1 MENKTLFY
9 GVIAG
14 IVAVVVVLIIA
25 ICAIAMGSGNKASKD
40 GVPAAP
46 APKVIQEDI
55 SLFTTDKIGLAIEV
69 QALLARQGIK
79 ARRVLD
85 GTKSSIVLSA
95 KDKITEDQRDIAI
108 LQMVQSG
115 LVDEHVG
122 LEIFDTGDFTSTKED
137 KRIRLIRAMNGEL
150 ARLIRKIPPIKNAQV
165 FVSVPE
171 QSLFS
176 KNEKPITATVQIQL
190 DAGERLDSMKIKA
203 ITNLL
208 LGAIQG
214 LKAEDIA
221 ITDTNGNVYFSMI
234 DADDELLSKL
244 QEMIKTCSK
253 KFPDS
258 LTV

>member
-1 MENKTLFY
+1 MDFQKLMENKPVFY
-9 GVIAG
+9 GIIAG
-14 IVAVVVVLIIA
+14 ITAIVLILIIVVTVSVA
-25 ICAIAMGSGNKASKD
+25 RPANKN
-40 GVPAAP
+40 GQTVNAP

-55 SLFTTDKIGLAIEV
+55 SLLTTDKIGLAIEV
-69 QALLARQGIK
+69 QALLARNGIK
-79 ARRVLD
+79 ARRLLD
-85 GTKSSIVLSA
+85 GTKSQIVLSV

-108 LQMVQSG
+108 LKIVESG
-115 LVDEHVG
+115 LADEHVG

-171 QSLFS
+171 QSLFARDQ
-176 KNEKPITATVQIQL
+176 KPITATVQIQL
-190 DAGERLDSMKIKA
+190 DVGERLDNMKIKA

-221 ITDTNGNVYFSMI
+221 ITHTNENVYASIIGGVKM
-234 DADDELLSKL
+234 L
-244 QEMIKTCSK
+244 
-253 KFPDS
+253 
-258 LTV
+258 